1 MLRKLNMKIVDKLAS
16 SDMYHWPNMRSL
28 GLCNLMDKLELCRAH
43 THCICC
49 VALYSIMRLLVDD
62 LYLHTMLC
70 CAHEQKAQGVQF
82 TGVANKN
89 AVLWRSWAL
98 PNDSKHN
105 ANFWRFRQ
113 LCCACADR
121 QTDGQNWLLYPL
133 LCMRTWDYKASLVL
147 LYSTCITAYHAMTDL
162 KFGSCTALSSS
173 SLWLKHRN
181 CHYQGQESQTPS
193 PWLRH
198 RHCVHWRPFTICAI
212 TVCSYWHAG
221 DMISV
226 SFQIATRDLTRDAF
240 TTSPVA
246 A

>member
-1 MLRKLNMKIVDKLAS
+1 MTFTYIQCYVVRMSRKHKGCNSQA
-16 SDMYHWPNMRSL
+16 WPIKTQFCDAL
-28 GLCNLMDKLELCRAH
+28 GPYQMIL
-43 THCICC
+43 
-49 VALYSIMRLLVDD
+49 SIMQIFDDFGSFVVLV
-62 LYLHTMLC
+62 LT
-70 CAHEQKAQGVQF
+70 
-82 TGVANKN
+82 
-89 AVLWRSWAL
+89 
-98 PNDSKHN
+98 
-105 ANFWRFRQ
+105 
-113 LCCACADR
+113 DR
-121 QTDGQNWLLYPL
+121 QMGKTDCFTPL